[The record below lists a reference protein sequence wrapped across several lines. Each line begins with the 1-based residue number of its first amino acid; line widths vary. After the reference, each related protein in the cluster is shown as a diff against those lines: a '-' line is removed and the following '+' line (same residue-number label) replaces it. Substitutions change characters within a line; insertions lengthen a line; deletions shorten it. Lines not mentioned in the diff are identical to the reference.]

1 MHTSSYCMTEKNEFG
16 DNIYDGKNISRE
28 VDMKKISNFFKPY
41 CVVLLLLSLINVS
54 AYAEERLLVPVG
66 RTIGVT
72 VNIKGVSVINTAGF
86 EEEGGGSCSP
96 AAEAGISGGDTILKI
111 NGKEVTSVKTLEK
124 LTDGENEVAVVYEH
138 NGKEIQTT
146 VKPKKDVSDGKYRI
160 GVWIKDSAS
169 GIGTMTY
176 YDPNTGNFGALGHG
190 ICDSNGSLINI
201 SGGNALEAE
210 ITSIRRGEKGAPGEL
225 IGVFSEGNNKIG
237 SIDKNTDEGIF
248 GRLNRDKLESDKAIS
263 VAERDEVHE
272 GDASVM
278 CNVEGDDVCEYSVSI
293 IKINDDENS
302 SKGMIVKVTDPRL
315 IEKTGGIVQGMS
327 GSPLIQDGKF
337 VGAITHVF
345 VNNPTRGYAVF
356 MDKMTSAAS

>member
-1 MHTSSYCMTEKNEFG
+1 M
-16 DNIYDGKNISRE
+16 
-28 VDMKKISNFFKPY
+28 
-41 CVVLLLLSLINVS
+41 
-54 AYAEERLLVPVG
+54 
-66 RTIGVT
+66 
-72 VNIKGVSVINTAGF
+72 
-86 EEEGGGSCSP
+86 
-96 AAEAGISGGDTILKI
+96 
-111 NGKEVTSVKTLEK
+111 
-124 LTDGENEVAVVYEH
+124 AVVYEH
-138 NGKEIQTT
+138 NGKEMQTT

-201 SGGNALEAE
+201 SGGNALESE

-278 CNVEGDDVCEYSVSI
+278 CNVEGDEVCEYSVSI

-315 IEKTGGIVQGMS
+315 IEKTGELFKVCRLS
-327 GSPLIQDGKF
+327 ALIQDGKF
-337 VGAITHVF
+337 VGQSPMCLSTIRQEAMLFLWINDIGSKLDYSVLSLKYF
-345 VNNPTRGYAVF
+345 NQSKRRRRYI
-356 MDKMTSAAS
+356 SAAVIRRKVNV

>member
-1 MHTSSYCMTEKNEFG
+1 MTEKNEFG
-16 DNIYDGKNISRE
+16 DNIYRQEKIFFRE
-28 VDMKKISNFFKPY
+28 VDMKKIKNNLKPY
-41 CVVLLLLSLINVS
+41 CIMLLFLSLINIS

-66 RTIGVT
+66 KTIGVT
-72 VNIKGVSVINTAGF
+72 VNIKGVSVINTADF

-124 LTDGENEVAVVYEH
+124 LTDGEDEVSVVYEH
-138 NGKEIQTT
+138 SGKEMQTT
-146 VKPKKDVSDGKYRI
+146 IRPKKDASDGKYRI

-176 YDPNTGNFGALGHG
+176 YDPKTLSFGALGHG
-190 ICDSNGSLINI
+190 ICDSNGGLINI

-237 SIDKNTDEGIF
+237 EIDKNTDEGIF
-248 GRLNRDKLESDKAIS
+248 GKLNRDKVESDKAIS
-263 VAERDEVHE
+263 VADRDEVHE

-278 CNVEGDDVCEYSVSI
+278 CNVEGDEICEYSVSI
-293 IKINDDENS
+293 IKINDDEKS
-302 SKGMIVKVTDPRL
+302 PKGMIVKVTDPRL

-356 MDKMTSAAS
+356 IDKMTSAAN